1 MKICISRIDKMG
13 DMILTLPV
21 IKSIK
26 NQNPEI
32 NIHVLASDQN
42 VKVLKNIEYI
52 DKVLLIKPGINS
64 FIWMLNQV
72 RKTKYDF
79 FINFSPI
86 IKSFTLCFFSKSHK
100 KAALVFLSRYQK
112 SFFSKLLLRN
122 LVKIFCHFQYIVN
135 RYDRLNN
142 NQEIHQ
148 TKMMFNLINECK
160 IKYDQNIL
168 IDIFLPF
175 EKITYSKKKLIV
187 VHLSEKW
194 INSFYSEDDFLDL
207 ISLLSKEEYS
217 VVLTTDNSTKN
228 KFKKIYEKYKIIS
241 KQNFDE
247 LKSTQ
252 NNIVILDNLNYDS
265 WIKIIYSSNTVITPE
280 CGCSHIAAACKV
292 PVNII
297 YDPENYPDAI
307 HKEYSPWKSK
317 YNKFVFGENSL
328 NLKLIAKI

>member
-32 NIHVLASDQN
+32 SIHVLASDQN

-194 INSFYSEDDFLDL
+194 INSFYSENDFLDL

-265 WIKIIYSSNTVITPE
+265 WIKIIYSSNAVITPE
-280 CGCSHIAAACKV
+280 CGCSHIAAACKI

-297 YDPENYPDAI
+297 YDPENHPDAI

-328 NLKLIAKI
+328 NLKLIARI

>member
-32 NIHVLASDQN
+32 SIHVLASDQN

-175 EKITYSKKKLIV
+175 EKITYSKKKV
-187 VHLSEKW
+187 NCSS
-194 INSFYSEDDFLDL
+194 SFRKMD
-207 ISLLSKEEYS
+207 
-217 VVLTTDNSTKN
+217 
-228 KFKKIYEKYKIIS
+228 
-241 KQNFDE
+241 
-247 LKSTQ
+247 
-252 NNIVILDNLNYDS
+252 
-265 WIKIIYSSNTVITPE
+265 
-280 CGCSHIAAACKV
+280 
-292 PVNII
+292 
-297 YDPENYPDAI
+297 
-307 HKEYSPWKSK
+307 
-317 YNKFVFGENSL
+317 
-328 NLKLIAKI
+328 